1 MHVAEFSSLVFSAK
15 LYEIHS
21 KEAKGVGGRNK

>member
-15 LYEIHS
+15 LYEIYF
-21 KEAKGVGGRNK
+21 KEAKELCGGNK